1 MGLTPDQVK
10 IIKATVPVLKDHGNA
25 ITTVF
30 YQNMLAEN
38 PELNSIFNTSNQVTG
53 HQQRA
58 LANALYAYATHIDD
72 LGALAPAVELICHKH
87 ASLYIQPEHY
97 KIVGTYLLA
106 AMKQVLGDALTPEI
120 HDAWAAAY
128 WQLADIL
135 IGKEKSLYEES
146 DGWTDWRE
154 FKIAKKV
161 PESDEITSFYLKP
174 VDGKPLPS
182 FRPGQYVSVL
192 VDVPALGYPQPR
204 QYSLSDKPNPDYF
217 RISVKKEPGAVNGVK
232 SPPGYVSNVLHDLK
246 QEGDIVKVSHPF
258 GDFFLTDAKNGEI
271 VDSTRPIVLIS
282 AGVGLTPLTSILN
295 TVTSRSS
302 ASKRK
307 IHFIHGVRRA
317 RVRAFKDH
325 VLSLAKQY
333 PNLQVTFFN
342 SSPSDDEK
350 QGEDFHHA
358 GRIDLQKLD
367 RDEHLFL
374 DDPTTEYYICGPEG
388 FMQDMARSLKELNV
402 DSARIHM
409 ELFGT
414 GGVSTA

>member
-1 MGLTPDQVK
+1 MGLTPEQVK
-10 IIKATVPVLKDHGNA
+10 LIKATVPVLQDHGNA
-25 ITTVF
+25 ITTTF

-38 PELNSIFNTSNQVTG
+38 PELNAIFNTANKVTG
-53 HQQRA
+53 RQPRA
-58 LANALYAYATHIDD
+58 LAAALFAYATHIDD

-87 ASLYIQPEHY
+87 ASLYIRPEHY

-128 WQLADIL
+128 WQLADVL
-135 IGKEKSLYEES
+135 IAKEATLYEQS

-161 PESDEITSFYLKP
+161 RESDEIASFYLKP

-182 FRPGQYVSVL
+182 FRPGQYISVL
-192 VDVPALGYPQPR
+192 VDVPGLEYPQPR
-204 QYSLSDKPNPDYF
+204 QYSLSDKPSPEYY
-217 RISVKKEPGAVNGVK
+217 RISVKRELGLNGHPGC
-232 SPPGYVSNVLHDLK
+232 VSNVLHDVK
-246 QEGDIVKVSHPF
+246 QEGDTVKVSHPF

-271 VDSTRPIVLIS
+271 VESTRPIVLIS

-295 TVTSRSS
+295 TVTSKSS

-317 RVRAFKDH
+317 RARAFKDH

-358 GRIDLQKLD
+358 GRIDLRKLD
-367 RDEHLFL
+367 SDEHLFL
-374 DDPTTEYYICGPEG
+374 DDPSTEYYVCGPEG
-388 FMQDMARSLKELNV
+388 FMQDIGRSLRDLNV
-402 DSARIHM
+402 DSDRIHM

-414 GGVSTA
+414 GGVPTL